1 MKKIFLTI
9 ALLASIEAAF
19 AQTEVKSPQAAK
31 AAVEKAEADI
41 ANPKKNTKMAT
52 WFKYGQTLLDAYN
65 TSVGAAWRG
74 ASHQE
79 ADMVQNNLKPMKTE
93 SVTLNGTTY
102 SKEVYP
108 LRNLYF
114 SADGKLAIIEVT
126 EEVVPSA
133 LDKAVESFVKA
144 ASLDEKGSKT
154 KELQTA
160 LNDISLK
167 CHEEAV
173 AAYNLGKK
181 DLSSVWFEK
190 AASSAAANPLNYVD
204 SLSIYNAGLTAL
216 ECGNMER
223 AKSFYN
229 KAFDIKYYAKGDTY
243 AKLGAIA
250 LVQKDTVSAKKFFE
264 DGFSSFPN
272 SQVLCVSLINLYLST
287 GENPDKLFTLLDKAK
302 ENDPKNAS
310 LYYVEGNIRKDLG
323 QFDEAVAAYRKSIEV
338 DPSYEYGYIGEGL
351 IYTNRA
357 DEYAKAANTENDD
370 AKYEKLVEQFNT
382 TLKASIEPFEKA
394 FEVAKATD
402 LKVNIAEQL
411 KQTCYRFCDDPAYKA
426 KYDSYKAFIE
436 ANRK

>member
-1 MKKIFLTI
+1 MHAPHIIIYIGRRLSRNARLAALFLCMAAGLQLTTMAQQTNYNMELTKQLEIFN
-9 ALLASIEAAF
+9 
-19 AQTEVKSPQAAK
+19 
-31 AAVEKAEADI
+31 AVC
-41 ANPKKNTKMAT
+41 
-52 WFKYGQTLLDAYN
+52 Y
-65 TSVGAAWRG
+65 
-74 ASHQE
+74 
-79 ADMVQNNLKPMKTE
+79 
-93 SVTLNGTTY
+93 
-102 SKEVYP
+102 
-108 LRNLYF
+108 
-114 SADGKLAIIEVT
+114 
-126 EEVVPSA
+126 
-133 LDKAVESFVKA
+133 
-144 ASLDEKGSKT
+144 
-154 KELQTA
+154 EL
-160 LNDISLK
+160 
-167 CHEEAV
+167 H
-173 AAYNLGKK
+173 
-181 DLSSVWFEK
+181 
-190 AASSAAANPLNYVD
+190 LNYVD

-250 LVQKDTVSAKKFFE
+250 LVPKDTVSAKKFFE

-287 GENPDKLFTLLDKAK
+287 GENPDKLFSLLDKAK
-302 ENDPKNAS
+302 ANDPKNAS

-351 IYTNRA
+351 IYTNKA

-411 KQTCYRFCDDPAYKA
+411 KQTCYRFSDDPAYKA